1 MAFGDYV
8 RVLRTYWKSIL
19 AVTVLG
25 AAVGAGITFVMTPM
39 YTASAQVLF
48 TPDIG
53 DGGGQDMAFAG
64 TYAQG
69 RMVNYADL
77 VKSEKVLGP
86 VVDQD
91 DLRLNETPKQL
102 SERVSGE
109 FTTGSTVMTV
119 NVEDENAETARKV
132 AGAVAQS
139 LITQVAAAELQAPIQ
154 DGQARAPRSSVTGVQ
169 ISNPVKPDSASS
181 PDLKLYAAGGTMLGL
196 LLALAIALVRFV
208 RSTSRPRPSVATAGQ
223 PVVPPRPVVPQVPAP
238 PAPSVLTAMA
248 QTEAPTNPKRS
259 GKRTRR

>member
-19 AVTVLG
+19 IVTVLG

-39 YTASAQVLF
+39 YTASSQVLF

-69 RMVNYADL
+69 RMVNYQEL
-77 VKSEKVLGP
+77 VKSERVLGP
-86 VVDQD
+86 VVDQA
-91 DLRLNETPKQL
+91 DLGLSETPKQL

-109 FTTGSTVMTV
+109 FTTGSTVMTI

-139 LITQVAAAELQAPIQ
+139 LIVQVAATELQAPIQ
-154 DGQARAPRSSVTGVQ
+154 DGEAQAPRSSVTGTQ

-196 LLALAIALVRFV
+196 LLALAIALVRYL
-208 RSTSRPRPSVATAGQ
+208 RRPAAAAVQ
-223 PVVPPRPVVPQVPAP
+223 PALPIHPAP
-238 PAPSVLTAMA
+238 PAPPAPPAVQVPSVLTAMG